1 MRAALA
7 VAAALA
13 LVCANA
19 HAQEAVELDAARQQ
33 AGAADPRLR
42 QLELEAAQSALRLR
56 TIEAERRPALSL
68 EGQAQY
74 QSDVPKFPFR
84 PPDGGPP
91 PFVLK
96 DTVDAHLGVEQPL
109 LDPTT
114 RAKADAER
122 ARLAET
128 QARIRTTLFALRQE
142 VDDAFFA
149 ASLLQERETQV
160 TLAITDLEARLREA
174 RLRVEEG
181 TALPSEAESIEA
193 TLLQRRQEAIKLRAG
208 RRAAVARLAELTGRS
223 LTQDDRLVLPDAG
236 ARVADARANLAAI
249 KDRPEFA
256 QFARL
261 REQLEA
267 QKRVV
272 GAQEQPRLS
281 AYGRAG
287 VGRPGLDFLS
297 HDVNPYWLAGV
308 RVQWNPFRWGT
319 PAREREL
326 LALQQQAVQADED
339 AFARGLRRAVQED
352 LATLDQLDEAAPLD
366 DRIVALRESIE
377 RETSARLQERVVTA
391 AEYVDKQTD
400 VLEARLLRATHR
412 VERAQAQARF
422 LNVLGLEVR

>member
-1 MRAALA
+1 VRTALTVLA
-7 VAAALA
+7 VFA
-13 LVCANA
+13 CASA
-19 HAQEAVELDAARQQ
+19 QAQEPIELDAARQQ
-33 AGAADPRLR
+33 AGAADPRMR
-42 QLELEAAQSALRLR
+42 KLELEAAQSALRLR
-56 TIEAERRPALSL
+56 NIEAERRPALSL

-74 QSDVPKFPFR
+74 QSDVVQFPFR
-84 PPDGGPP
+84 APDGSAPP
-91 PFVLK
+91 SVLK
-96 DTVDAHLGVEQPL
+96 DTFDAHLGVEQPI

-122 ARLAET
+122 ARLAEA

-149 ASLLQERETQV
+149 AALLQERETQV
-160 TLAITDLEARLREA
+160 SLAITDLQARLREA
-174 RLRVEEG
+174 RLRVDEG

-193 TLLQRRQEAIKLRAG
+193 TLLQRRQEATSLRAG
-208 RRAAVARLAELTGRS
+208 RRAALARLAELTARP
-223 LTQDDRLVLPDAG
+223 LTADDRLVLPDAG
-236 ARVADARANLAAI
+236 ARVAEARPNLAAI
-249 KDRPEFA
+249 RDRPEFT

-261 REQLEA
+261 RDQLEA
-267 QKRVV
+267 QKRLV
-272 GAQEQPRLS
+272 GAQEQPRVS

-297 HDVNPYWLAGV
+297 HEFNPYWLAGL
-308 RVQWNPFRWGT
+308 RVQWSPFRWGS

-352 LATLDQLDEAAPLD
+352 LATLDQLDESAPLD

-377 RETSARLQERVVTA
+377 RETSARLEERVVTA

-412 VERAQAQARF
+412 VERAQAQAR
-422 LNVLGLEVR
+422 LLTVLGLEVR